1 MAHTYN
7 ANLVH
12 CIFSTKD
19 RRATI
24 PEGLQEKLW
33 AYLLGIANNLNIK
46 MLAAGGTTNHV
57 HLLIALPPTMT
68 IAQAAQK
75 LKGNS
80 SRWLGEQ
87 GVSFQWQE
95 GYAAISVSP
104 SLLEN
109 VKAYIR
115 NQAEHHRKRNFEEEF
130 RLLLEK
136 AGG

>member
-75 LKGNS
+75 LKANS

>member
-1 MAHTYN
+1 M
-7 ANLVH
+7 
-12 CIFSTKD
+12 
-19 RRATI
+19 
-24 PEGLQEKLW
+24 
-33 AYLLGIANNLNIK
+33 
-46 MLAAGGTTNHV
+46 

-136 AGG
+136 TGVVYEPAA